1 MMRTLTSMSVGNSP
15 TGIAS
20 NQNRDTGATPAL
32 SAQHH
37 LLIAVPRTVVADR
50 LSFLWLSRCAAGWLL
65 INIDLGV
72 KILGSNV

>member
-1 MMRTLTSMSVGNSP
+1 MMRTLASMSVGNSP

-65 INIDLGV
+65 IN
-72 KILGSNV
+72 